1 MPTVRDTAE
10 TLEVTLDEEAGAVR
24 RLGSCDQVDPLSFS
38 LSSSSPSGHLR
49 GREASNQTPSVPSN
63 PRTSLMYTR
72 KSNSGKFSS
81 HPPASLSSV
90 FVPLAAPM
98 LSSANGLCCL
108 LVSRKKYNLRS
119 IRVVKSS
126 HSRFADVCFNT

>member
-38 LSSSSPSGHLR
+38 LSSSSPSGHL
-49 GREASNQTPSVPSN
+49 SSKPSVPSN

-72 KSNSGKFSS
+72 KSNGGKFSS
-81 HPPASLSSV
+81 HPPASLSSI

-98 LSSANGLCCL
+98 LSSANGSCCL
-108 LVSRKKYNLRS
+108 LVSRKNYNLRS
-119 IRVVKSS
+119 SRVVKSS